1 MYFDEFD
8 FEDEVLDALD
18 AMRFEKCTPIQ
29 EQTLQPLMDGRDLI
43 GVAQTGTGKTAAYL
57 LPVLNRLCR
66 GGYPED
72 AINCVVMAPTRELA
86 QQIDRQL
93 EGFTYFMNVSSVAVY
108 GGNDGQRYEQELR
121 GMSKGADIIVATPGR
136 LISHINLGNIDL
148 SKVSFFILDEA
159 DRMLDMGFY
168 SDIMT
173 IAKQLPKERQTML
186 FSATM
191 PEEIRRL
198 ASEILNDPLQITLAL
213 AKPAEG
219 ITQQAYVCYEG
230 QKMGIINK
238 IFDTE
243 SSERV
248 ILFASRKTKV
258 KEIARAI
265 RKHGFNVGEMH
276 SDLTQSERDEIMF
289 QYKSRKIDMIVAT
302 DILARGIDIDDIRIV
317 INYDVPRDCDDYIH
331 RIGRTARAGSKG
343 RAITFVSEED
353 QEFFRRI
360 EAFIEQEVPK
370 LEVPEE
376 LGEAPAYE
384 PKKKKAGAR
393 KPAGKR
399 GRGGKKNTNAKAK
412 GKGGGNK
419 EVNNEGKSESKKES
433 RGRNR
438 RRGDKKR
445 EVAVDTNQATVVTV
459 ASTTPQPAD
468 APTVKS
474 GEEKKKRRNNRRYRR
489 PKKTDKPNGQP
500 KGE

>member
-1 MYFDEFD
+1 MYFTDFD

-57 LPVLNRLCR
+57 LPVLNRLCT
-66 GGYPED
+66 GEYPEN

-93 EGFTYFMNVSSVAVY
+93 EGFTYFMPVSGVAVY

-121 GMSKGADIIVATPGR
+121 GMAKGADIIVATPGR

-168 SDIMT
+168 NDIMT
-173 IAKQLPKERQTML
+173 IAKQLPKNRQTML

-198 ASEILNDPLQITLAL
+198 AANILTDPLQITLAL
-213 AKPAEG
+213 AKPADG
-219 ITQQAYVCYEG
+219 ITQQAYICHEG
-230 QKMGIINK
+230 QKPGIIKN
-238 IFDTE
+238 IFKDE
-243 SSERV
+243 SCERV

-258 KEIARAI
+258 KEISLML
-265 RKHGFNVGEMH
+265 KKQGFNVGEMH
-276 SDLTQSERDEIMF
+276 SDLSQSERDEIMY
-289 QYKSRKIDMIVAT
+289 QYKSHKIDIIVAT

-331 RIGRTARAGSKG
+331 RIGRTARAGTTG

-353 QEFFRRI
+353 QIFFKQI
-360 EAFIEQEVPK
+360 EDFIEQDVPK
-370 LEVPEE
+370 LAVPEE
-376 LGEAPAYE
+376 LGEAPAYD
-384 PKKKKAGAR
+384 PKKKTDNK
-393 KPAGKR
+393 
-399 GRGGKKNTNAKAK
+399 
-412 GKGGGNK
+412 KGGDKNKRRKSHNGKAQHKKGNGK
-419 EVNNEGKSESKKES
+419 PHAEHKKATTPTEGKENNGEKPK
-433 RGRNR
+433 RNNHR
-438 RRGDKKR
+438 RR
-445 EVAVDTNQATVVTV
+445 
-459 ASTTPQPAD
+459 
-468 APTVKS
+468 
-474 GEEKKKRRNNRRYRR
+474 YHR
-489 PKKTDKPNGQP
+489 PKKQNGEN

>member
-1 MYFDEFD
+1 MYFTEFD

-29 EQTLQPLMDGRDLI
+29 EQTLEPLMEGRDLI

-72 AINCVVMAPTRELA
+72 SINCVIMAPTRELA

-93 EGFTYFMNVSSVAVY
+93 EGFTYFMNVSSVSVY
-108 GGNDGQRYEQELR
+108 CGNDGQRYEQELR
-121 GMSKGADIIVATPGR
+121 GMAKGADIIVATPGR

-159 DRMLDMGFY
+159 DRMLDMGFCN
-168 SDIMT
+168 DIMT

-191 PEEIRRL
+191 PEEIRKL
-198 ASEILNDPLQITLAL
+198 ARDILTDPLQITLAL
-213 AKPAEG
+213 AKPADG
-219 ITQQAYVCYEG
+219 ITQQAYICHEG
-230 QKMGIINK
+230 QKLGIINS
-238 IFDTE
+238 IFDNE

-258 KEIARAI
+258 KEISHTLK
-265 RKHGFNVGEMH
+265 KHGFNVGEMH
-276 SDLTQSERDEIMF
+276 SDLSQGERDEIMF

-331 RIGRTARAGSKG
+331 RIGRTARAGTKG
-343 RAITFVSEED
+343 RAITLVNVED
-353 QEFFRRI
+353 QEYFKRI
-360 EAFIEQEVPK
+360 EDFIEQEVPK
-370 LEVPEE
+370 MELPAA

-384 PKKKKAGAR
+384 PK
-393 KPAGKR
+393 GKQKGSKSRR
-399 GRGGKKNTNAKAK
+399 G
-412 GKGGGNK
+412 GGGNK
-419 EVNNEGKSESKKES
+419 
-433 RGRNR
+433 
-438 RRGDKKR
+438 DKR
-445 EVAVDTNQATVVTV
+445 
-459 ASTTPQPAD
+459 
-468 APTVKS
+468 S
-474 GEEKKKRRNNRRYRR
+474 GNDRKRNNRKRGGGKPGNSEKTKVAKPTDNGEKAKEPTPVGAPQESTPKQQDGKPIRRR
-489 PKKTDKPNGQP
+489 PHHRRRKPGNA
-500 KGE
+500 KGGDGKAPVTENK

>member
-1 MYFDEFD
+1 MYFTDFD

-57 LPVLNRLCR
+57 LPVLNKLCT
-66 GGYPED
+66 GEYPED
-72 AINCVVMAPTRELA
+72 AINCIIMAPTRELA

-93 EGFTYFMNVSSVAVY
+93 EGFTYFMQVSSVAVY

-121 GMSKGADIIVATPGR
+121 GMAKGADIIVATPGR
-136 LISHINLGNIDL
+136 LISHITLGNIDL

-159 DRMLDMGFY
+159 DRMLDMGFCN
-168 SDIMT
+168 DIMT

-191 PEEIRRL
+191 PDEIRKL
-198 ASEILNDPLQITLAL
+198 ANDLLTNPLQVTLAL
-213 AKPAEG
+213 AKPADG
-219 ITQQAYVCYEG
+219 ITQQAYICHEG
-230 QKMGIINK
+230 QKLGIINS
-238 IFDTE
+238 IFENE
-243 SSERV
+243 SSKRV

-258 KEIARAI
+258 KEIARTI

-276 SDLTQSERDEIMF
+276 SDLSQSERDEIMF

-343 RAITFVSEED
+343 RAITFVSQED
-353 QEFFRRI
+353 QDYFKRI
-360 EAFIEQEVPK
+360 EDFIEQDVPK
-370 LEVPEE
+370 MDVPTE

-384 PKKKKAGAR
+384 PKSKKSKGTGANNRRRKSESGKPRRRNGSKKHGNGERYAR
-393 KPAGKR
+393 KGKDGVAISAAPQTTTETQTEQPGSNAEKR
-399 GRGGKKNTNAKAK
+399 RKNRRHYRRSKRDNNAQ
-412 GKGGGNK
+412 GNK
-419 EVNNEGKSESKKES
+419 E
-433 RGRNR
+433 
-438 RRGDKKR
+438 
-445 EVAVDTNQATVVTV
+445 
-459 ASTTPQPAD
+459 
-468 APTVKS
+468 
-474 GEEKKKRRNNRRYRR
+474 
-489 PKKTDKPNGQP
+489 
-500 KGE
+500 

>member
-1 MYFDEFD
+1 MYFTDFD

-29 EQTLQPLMDGRDLI
+29 EQTLQPLMEGRDLI

-66 GGYPED
+66 GDYPED
-72 AINCVVMAPTRELA
+72 SINCVIMAPTRELA

-121 GMSKGADIIVATPGR
+121 GMAKGADIIVATPGR

-159 DRMLDMGFY
+159 DRMLDMGFCN
-168 SDIMT
+168 DIMT

-191 PEEIRRL
+191 PEEIRKL
-198 ASEILNDPLQITLAL
+198 ARDILTDPLQITLAL
-213 AKPAEG
+213 AKPADG
-219 ITQQAYVCYEG
+219 ITQQAYICHEG
-230 QKMGIINK
+230 QKLGILNS
-238 IFDTE
+238 IFDNE

-258 KEIARAI
+258 KEISHTLK
-265 RKHGFNVGEMH
+265 KHGFNVGEMH
-276 SDLTQSERDEIMF
+276 SDLSQSERDEIMF

-331 RIGRTARAGSKG
+331 RIGRTARAGTKG
-343 RAITFVSEED
+343 RAITLVNVED
-353 QEFFRRI
+353 QEYFKRI
-360 EAFIEQEVPK
+360 EDFIEQDVPKMEVPAT
-370 LEVPEE
+370 

-384 PKKKKAGAR
+384 PKNKQKGGR
-393 KPAGKR
+393 KQRNGSGNNDKR
-399 GRGGKKNTNAKAK
+399 GGNDRRKNNRKRGGKAANNKPQNAKSANSSDKPQETRQPATPQENGNRQNSDKPKRRRPHHRHKRHNNAK
-412 GKGGGNK
+412 GG
-419 EVNNEGKSESKKES
+419 EGATPAPE
-433 RGRNR
+433 NR
-438 RRGDKKR
+438 
-445 EVAVDTNQATVVTV
+445 E
-459 ASTTPQPAD
+459 
-468 APTVKS
+468 
-474 GEEKKKRRNNRRYRR
+474 
-489 PKKTDKPNGQP
+489 
-500 KGE
+500 

>member
-1 MYFDEFD
+1 MFFTDFD

-29 EQTLQPLMDGRDLI
+29 EQTLQPLMEGRDLI

-57 LPVLNRLCR
+57 LPVLNKLCQ

-72 AINCVVMAPTRELA
+72 AINCIIMAPTRELA

-93 EGFTYFMNVSSVAVY
+93 EGFTYFMQVSSVAVY

-159 DRMLDMGFY
+159 DRMLDMGFCN
-168 SDIMT
+168 DIMT

-191 PEEIRRL
+191 PEEIRKL
-198 ASEILNDPLQITLAL
+198 ARELLTDPVQITLAL
-213 AKPAEG
+213 AKPADG
-219 ITQQAYVCYEG
+219 ITQQAYICHEG
-230 QKMGIINK
+230 QKLGIINS
-238 IFDTE
+238 IFDNE

-258 KEIARAI
+258 KEISHTLK
-265 RKHGFNVGEMH
+265 KHGFNVGEMH
-276 SDLTQSERDEIMF
+276 SDLSQGERDEIMF

-331 RIGRTARAGSKG
+331 RIGRTARAGTKG
-343 RAITFVSEED
+343 RAITLVNVED
-353 QEFFRRI
+353 QEYFKRI
-360 EAFIEQEVPK
+360 EDFIEQ
-370 LEVPEE
+370 
-376 LGEAPAYE
+376 
-384 PKKKKAGAR
+384 
-393 KPAGKR
+393 
-399 GRGGKKNTNAKAK
+399 
-412 GKGGGNK
+412 
-419 EVNNEGKSESKKES
+419 
-433 RGRNR
+433 
-438 RRGDKKR
+438 
-445 EVAVDTNQATVVTV
+445 
-459 ASTTPQPAD
+459 
-468 APTVKS
+468 
-474 GEEKKKRRNNRRYRR
+474 
-489 PKKTDKPNGQP
+489 
-500 KGE
+500 

>member
-384 PKKKKAGAR
+384 PKKKAGAR

-412 GKGGGNK
+412 GKGEGNK
-419 EVNNEGKSESKKES
+419 EVNNEGKSESKKEA

-468 APTVKS
+468 APIVKS

>member
-29 EQTLQPLMDGRDLI
+29 EQTLQPLMEGRDLI

-72 AINCVVMAPTRELA
+72 AINCVIMAPTRELA

-93 EGFTYFMNVSSVAVY
+93 EGFTYFMQVSSVAVY

-121 GMSKGADIIVATPGR
+121 GMAKGADIIVATPGR

-168 SDIMT
+168 NDIMT

-198 ASEILNDPLQITLAL
+198 AGEILNDPLQITLAL

-230 QKMGIINK
+230 QKMGIINS
-238 IFDTE
+238 IFESE

-276 SDLTQSERDEIMF
+276 SDLTQIERDEIMY

-353 QEFFRRI
+353 QEFFKRI
-360 EAFIEQEVPK
+360 EDFIEQEVTKMEIPA
-370 LEVPEE
+370 E
-376 LGEAPAYE
+376 LGEGPVYD
-384 PKKKKAGAR
+384 PKKKKQKVER
-393 KPAGKR
+393 KPNR
-399 GRGGKKNTNAKAK
+399 Q
-412 GKGGGNK
+412 GGNRK
-419 EVNNEGKSESKKES
+419 CGKQDTGHGEKPAAQNEGKSKS
-433 RGRNR
+433 RHGK
-438 RRGDKKR
+438 RRGGNKKTDGMIAASENNNAQTDKPQQDSTQQNNEKKR
-445 EVAVDTNQATVVTV
+445 
-459 ASTTPQPAD
+459 
-468 APTVKS
+468 
-474 GEEKKKRRNNRRYRR
+474 NNRRRYRR
-489 PKKTDKPNGQP
+489 PAKRNGETP
-500 KGE
+500 KSE

>member
-57 LPVLNRLCR
+57 LPVLNRLCK

-93 EGFTYFMNVSSVAVY
+93 EGFTYFMQVSSVAVY
-108 GGNDGQRYEQELR
+108 GGNDGQRYEQELK

-148 SKVSFFILDEA
+148 SRVSFFILDEA

-168 SDIMT
+168 NDIMT

-198 ASEILNDPLQITLAL
+198 ASEILNDPMQITLAL

-219 ITQQAYVCYEG
+219 ITQQAYVCHEG

-258 KEIARAI
+258 KDIAREL

-276 SDLTQSERDEIMF
+276 SDLTQGERDEIMF

-353 QEFFRRI
+353 QEYFGRI
-360 EAFIEQEVPK
+360 EDFIEQEVTKMEIPA
-370 LEVPEE
+370 E
-376 LGEAPAYE
+376 LGEGPAYE
-384 PKKKKAGAR
+384 PKKKRAKEGGKSKGRGGNRR
-393 KPAGKR
+393 KPA
-399 GRGGKKNTNAKAK
+399 AK
-412 GKGGGNK
+412 GNGEKPAAEKNRK
-419 EVNNEGKSESKKES
+419 RK
-433 RGRNR
+433 GRNNGKGSGR
-438 RRGDKKR
+438 KGENKP
-445 EVAVDTNQATVVTV
+445 EATVAQETANR
-459 ASTTPQPAD
+459 ASTPQNA
-468 APTVKS
+468 V
-474 GEEKKKRRNNRRYRR
+474 GENAEKKKRNNRRYRR
-489 PKKTDKPNGQP
+489 RPKKQS
-500 KGE
+500 GEAAKSE